1 MPMMMPM
8 AQPGTQNQ
16 MQPMMMPV
24 MMPMP
29 QAPGS
34 TAPPQMQMMYMPYQ
48 PQALFSKQ
56 QEKK

>member
-1 MPMMMPM
+1 MPMMPMMMPM
-8 AQPGTQNQ
+8 GQPGAQGQ

-48 PQALFSKQ
+48 P
-56 QEKK
+56 